1 MFAKDIYS
9 NARKTVNNRVVV
21 NRMSLYEPDVLIE
34 KNTDVGKKTIT
45 FDISIFFILN
55 IEELFMFCLKFLM
68 LIL

>member
-34 KNTDVGKKTIT
+34 KNTDVGKKTT
-45 FDISIFFILN
+45 FDISNFFILN
-55 IEELFMFCLKFLM
+55 IEELLMFCLKFLM